1 MRSGPESLCSRSAF
15 RPFPRP
21 RLPRRFCRVRPRFAR
36 WRIGAGF
43 AVASGLR
50 RRQSRRSRLRRERR
64 NGLERGQPRAPR
76 RPPSRTKVFSVRRN
90 GPGEVWRPGGPF
102 RSVPRLCAAGMPGS
116 VVVASALR
124 PFLRRAGAAPASA
137 ALLRRSPVATPK
149 PALDAPSSERGGRGN
164 DDAATTTRQRRTRE
178 DHYSRSTSAGSVRVA
193 RMPGITH
200 AATAPIASTSEM
212 ATSVTGSPVPTSY
225 T

>member
-76 RPPSRTKVFSVRRN
+76 RPPSRTRGCQIEGNGTPWMLASRAAVPFSVLACAPPGCPARRS
-90 GPGEVWRPGGPF
+90 WRPVSGGF
-102 RSVPRLCAAGMPGS
+102 CVAR
-116 VVVASALR
+116 ASARQR
-124 PFLRRAGAAPASA
+124 PFLRR
-137 ALLRRSPVATPK
+137 SPVGAMK
-149 PALDAPSSERGGRGN
+149 PGFPSRHR
-164 DDAATTTRQRRTRE
+164 
-178 DHYSRSTSAGSVRVA
+178 TSAEDEAEPNAEGLRE
-193 RMPGITH
+193 RPLGDT
-200 AATAPIASTSEM
+200 TAIRSFHFFR
-212 ATSVTGSPVPTSY
+212 
-225 T
+225 